1 MGLKIYLLKL
11 WPRPRSNW
19 TVCSAVLRWAKRR
32 FQLHLTLALQTCE
45 AGKTKRNV
53 LQQCHILAKSEW
65 KKTKKTNNVPA
76 NADRLYQFHEALVF
90 VSWYRLTS
98 YLLLRVLACSSF
110 NRVSPPFQRRSS
122 RHAGTA
128 EQSAAYVLVTEAS
141 CFAQSAP
148 SLPTTSCLGA
158 AMLQQCQ
165 LSTSPRARHI
175 TGKSVCLSAKI
186 SACSWIY
193 ECVWNGFWCLCV
205 HLCPCQKGLP
215 DVWL

>member
-1 MGLKIYLLKL
+1 MPFWDEQNGGFNSIWLWHSKL
-11 WPRPRSNW
+11 
-19 TVCSAVLRWAKRR
+19 VKQAKQNAMC
-32 FQLHLTLALQTCE
+32 FNNVIFWLNPN
-45 AGKTKRNV
+45 GKK
-53 LQQCHILAKSEW
+53 Q
-65 KKTKKTNNVPA
+65 KKTNNVPA

-98 YLLLRVLACSSF
+98 YVLLRVLACSSF